1 MTDSTVPSAP
11 AELPTLS
18 EEAVQVRMM
27 RELFVRTRESVL
39 LGFLPI
45 FLILWSHWHAQPRSQ
60 LLLWLA
66 CALAL
71 LGYRLLVAH
80 LFLARP
86 QEQPAR
92 QRLWFW
98 LEWVG
103 CIGLAATWVS
113 SIAVLGSGETDALF
127 YLRLIFIVAL
137 VAFVL
142 SALGIEIR
150 LYASFMATTVGGTLL
165 LLHLYYPGYVQALP
179 MVNAA
184 FVVYALMLLVR
195 SRGEHRRTREW
206 VRARL
211 SQRLLLDQLNQTI
224 RKELLM
230 HEALRIKGMELES
243 TNRKLGEL
251 ATRDGLTGAY
261 RRGHIEAELRRLVK
275 GLQRKP
281 GDFSIQL
288 LDLDFFKRVND
299 VHGQAVGDEVLQR
312 TAVQV
317 QDAVRSSDLFGRWNG
332 GKFIV
337 LLSDTALPQALEA
350 AERLRL
356 AIEHMEFTGLA
367 GAAFRVTASIGVAQF
382 EPELTADELA
392 QHADHALSAAK
403 RGGRNRVLAYEAGQ
417 SQLSMLH

>member
-1 MTDSTVPSAP
+1 MTDNTVPNAQ
-11 AELPTLS
+11 AELPPLS

-27 RELFVRTRESVL
+27 RELFVRTRESTL
-39 LGFLPI
+39 LGALPI
-45 FLILWSHWHAQPRSQ
+45 LLILWSHWQAQPRER
-60 LLLWLA
+60 LLLWFA
-66 CALAL
+66 CALTL
-71 LGYRLLVAH
+71 LAYRVLVAH
-80 LFLARP
+80 LYLIRPHKQAAR
-86 QEQPAR
+86 R
-92 QRLWFW
+92 RLWFW

-103 CIGLAATWVS
+103 CVGLAATWVS

-127 YLRLIFIVAL
+127 YLRLIFLVAL

-150 LYASFMATTVGGTLL
+150 LYASFMAITVGGTLL
-165 LLHLYYPGYVQALP
+165 LLHLYYPGYLRELP

-184 FVVYALMLLVR
+184 FVIYALMLLVR
-195 SRGEHRRTREW
+195 SRGEHQRTREW

-211 SQRLLLDQLNQTI
+211 SQRLLLDQLNQNI

-230 HEALRIKGMELES
+230 HETLRLKSMELES

-261 RRGHIEAELRRLVK
+261 RRGHIEGELRRLVL

-288 LDLDFFKRVND
+288 LDLDHFKQVND
-299 VHGQAVGDEVLQR
+299 THGHAVGDEVLR
-312 TAVQV
+312 RIAVQV
-317 QDAVRSSDLFGRWNG
+317 QDTVRGSDLFGRWG
-332 GKFIV
+332 GEEFMV
-337 LLSDTALPQALEA
+337 LLPDTPLPQALEA

-356 AIEHMEFTGLA
+356 AIERMEFTGEG
-367 GAAFRVTASIGVAQF
+367 GASFRVTVSIGVAQF

-392 QHADHALSAAK
+392 QRADKALYAAK
-403 RGGRNRVLAYEAGQ
+403 RGGRNRVMAYEPGQ
-417 SQLSMLH
+417 SQLSMLQ